1 MKYTIIVAEDEPITR
16 MDICEML
23 TEAGYAIVGQAA
35 DGFQAVELC
44 RVNRPNLLLADIK
57 MPQLDGL
64 KAAKIVSD
72 EDLVDS
78 VILLTAYSGSEFI
91 AQAKEAGVTGYIV
104 KPIVENTLIA
114 EIEIAVSKGQE
125 MRKLKAEVE
134 KSRVEIEKRKVIDHA
149 KKILIKKYDI
159 SENEAY
165 RRIRS
170 DGMNSRVSV
179 YDVARSII
187 DQAEK

>member
-1 MKYTIIVAEDEPITR
+1 MKYTIIVADDEPITR

-44 RVNRPNLLLADIK
+44 RGKRPNLLLADIR

-78 VILLTAYSGSEFI
+78 VILLTAYSGPEFI

-114 EIEIAVSKGQE
+114 QIEIAVSKGQE
-125 MRKLKAEVE
+125 MRKLKAEIE
-134 KSRVEIEKRKVIDHA
+134 KNRVEIEKRKIIDRA
-149 KKILIKKYDI
+149 KKILMKKFDI

-170 DGMNSRVSV
+170 DCMSSRVPV
-179 YDVARSII
+179 YDMARSII